1 MLISI
6 CIPCYKSSKTL
17 PKVYESVVE
26 EFKKHPEHDYQ
37 FVLVNDGSP
46 DATFAAIKEIAAKD
60 EKVTGVDLS
69 RNYGQV
75 NAKMAALQYAKGD
88 VICFMDDDGQHPAE
102 GIFQLLAK
110 MQEGGYDV
118 VYAHFAKKK
127 ASFFKKLTS
136 DLHNHIA
143 EKMEN
148 KPKGVHRSS
157 FTVWSR
163 AVVDAL
169 KDYHSPFTSIG
180 SYLMKLTTKYAD
192 VEVEHKERIA
202 GRSGYTFKKLFK
214 MWANIFFSFSMKPLR
229 MATVFGVIFSLGG
242 FGWGLFL
249 IIRKLIHPEILSG
262 YTSTL
267 VILLLI
273 GGLIMIFMG
282 IFGEYIGRLYMTVT
296 GMPQY
301 NVREVVGDDKK

>member
-157 FTVWSR
+157 FTV
-163 AVVDAL
+163 
-169 KDYHSPFTSIG
+169 
-180 SYLMKLTTKYAD
+180 
-192 VEVEHKERIA
+192 
-202 GRSGYTFKKLFK
+202 
-214 MWANIFFSFSMKPLR
+214 
-229 MATVFGVIFSLGG
+229 
-242 FGWGLFL
+242 
-249 IIRKLIHPEILSG
+249 
-262 YTSTL
+262 
-267 VILLLI
+267 
-273 GGLIMIFMG
+273 
-282 IFGEYIGRLYMTVT
+282 
-296 GMPQY
+296 
-301 NVREVVGDDKK
+301 